1 MTVERMIELLEIE
14 KECVL
19 RNAIGECNRYCAGCD
34 LLQDDTELHEM
45 YTEAIALLD
54 RSAPRVLTEEEL
66 KALPD
71 GSVVWEEFFNGEEGE
86 STSIVPALVYAGQ
99 ITSPDGSSN
108 IDVCARGWPDGDGN
122 AFRYWSSRPTDEQ
135 REATSWE

>member
-45 YTEAIALLD
+45 YTEALALL
-54 RSAPRVLTEEEL
+54 
-66 KALPD
+66 KAQDAQLVIVSRDYIEGTVFRCPKCKE
-71 GSVVWEEFFNGEEGE
+71 VVHKYNGNYCPHCGQAVKWE
-86 STSIVPALVYAGQ
+86 
-99 ITSPDGSSN
+99 
-108 IDVCARGWPDGDGN
+108 
-122 AFRYWSSRPTDEQ
+122 
-135 REATSWE
+135 

>member
-45 YTEAIALLD
+45 YTEAIALLK
-54 RSAPRVLTEEEL
+54 AQVPRVMTLKELSKAIFVYIETRSDKCTILTPAMVTA
-66 KALPD
+66 ALTD
-71 GSVVWEEFFNGEEGE
+71 EICVSFRFGTRLIDSVILR
-86 STSIVPALVYAGQ
+86 SRYM
-99 ITSPDGSSN
+99 
-108 IDVCARGWPDGDGN
+108 IDCRCWT
-122 AFRYWSSRPTDEQ
+122 SRPTKKQ
-135 REATSWE
+135 RMVTPWQTM

>member
-45 YTEAIALLD
+45 YTEALTLLK
-54 RSAPRVLTEEEL
+54 AQEPRVMTLDELSEKTDVWFESLVYDTIDPALSSGSYDDGTVGLMTLEEEL
-66 KALPD
+66 FYLDEADYGTK
-71 GSVVWEEFFNGEEGE
+71 WRCW
-86 STSIVPALVYAGQ
+86 TQ
-99 ITSPDGSSN
+99 
-108 IDVCARGWPDGDGN
+108 
-122 AFRYWSSRPTDEQ
+122 RPTDAQ
-135 REATSWE
+135 REAVPWE